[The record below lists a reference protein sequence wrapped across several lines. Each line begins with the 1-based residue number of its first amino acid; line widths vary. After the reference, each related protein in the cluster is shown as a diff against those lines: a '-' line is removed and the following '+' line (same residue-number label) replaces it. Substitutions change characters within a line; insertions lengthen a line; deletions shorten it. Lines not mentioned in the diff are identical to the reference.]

1 MKYIVGKKL
10 GMSTIYDPE
19 KGARTLTLVECLPN
33 TVSQLRTKET
43 DGYTA
48 VQVSYAISPK
58 KNGKKE
64 FRTKE
69 AEAFEVGSEITVGI
83 FAEGE
88 EITLTGT
95 SKGKGF
101 QGVVKRHGFHGSD
114 QTHGHKHDHRAPGSI
129 GSSFPEHVVKG
140 KRMGG
145 RMGSDRCTVKGIK
158 VEYLDAEKNLIGVTG
173 AVPGSLGSIV
183 SIRSID

>member
-1 MKYIVGKKL
+1 MT
-10 GMSTIYDPE
+10 TIYDPT
-19 KGARTLTLVECLPN
+19 KGARTLTLLECLPN
-33 TVSQLRTKET
+33 TVSQIRTKEL

-48 VQVSYAISPK
+48 VQVSYAISAK
-58 KNGKKE
+58 KKGKKE
-64 FRTKE
+64 FRTDE
-69 AEAFEVGSEITVGI
+69 APEVGSEITVGI
-83 FAEGE
+83 FSEGE
-88 EITLTGT
+88 KIAVIGT

-114 QTHGHKHDHRAPGSI
+114 ETHGHKHDHRAPGSI

-158 VEYLDAEKNLIGVTG
+158 VEYVDASKHVIGVTG

-183 SIRSID
+183 SVRSID